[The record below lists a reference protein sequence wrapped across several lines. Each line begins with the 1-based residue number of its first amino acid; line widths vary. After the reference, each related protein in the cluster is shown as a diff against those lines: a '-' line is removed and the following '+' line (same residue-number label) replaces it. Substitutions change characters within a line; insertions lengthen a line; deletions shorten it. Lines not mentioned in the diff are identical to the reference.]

1 MQHSSEVRIDEI
13 VREGRSNERSSPP
26 SIGTRRL
33 NKTSTGVR
41 TRRGTVGDTVGKGYR
56 TLTNKNCRDELD
68 LQIDDLQNTVADL
81 GRRDTHSGG
90 TCARY
95 RTSQTRASEVW
106 RMTVGP
112 EDPGQQRRRDVK
124 GSEGRRS
131 FGRPLA
137 RAARFVPTAVGGASA
152 EL

>member
-1 MQHSSEVRIDEI
+1 MSSTY
-13 VREGRSNERSSPP
+13 RS
-26 SIGTRRL
+26 T
-33 NKTSTGVR
+33 TS
-41 TRRGTVGDTVGKGYR
+41 KM
-56 TLTNKNCRDELD
+56 L
-68 LQIDDLQNTVADL
+68 LQILDVETS
-81 GRRDTHSGG
+81 HSGG

-106 RMTVGP
+106 KMTVGP